1 MKFAK
6 KLIEEGQEDLARE
19 RLKKVIDDTPDTKG
33 AKDAAALL
41 KAMDKAAK
49 PADGKERETQ
59 DKTNAPAKDKEK
71 AAGKV
76 TTAKRLLEDAKE
88 AHRQGDRQEEDRLR
102 QGAKALLQEVVDKCP
117 GTPAADEAKKLLDEL

>member
-1 MKFAK
+1 M
-6 KLIEEGQEDLARE
+6 
-19 RLKKVIDDTPDTKG
+19 IDDTPDTKG

-102 QGAKALLQEVVDKCP
+102 QGAKALLQEVVDKFP
-117 GTPAADEAKKLLDEL
+117 GTPALDEAKKLLDDL